1 MRFTVRKGI
10 LETTLY
16 MGAVLAAVLACSTS
30 DDKEGSG
37 SKSSKTAKIGET
49 VTFDDSEWVV
59 AKAED
64 KGKTLKCSFDEKKT
78 DGKFIYVEFK
88 VKNTSKKEETIFD
101 HPKLKD
107 SEGRE
112 YGSYQEQTLCVGEN
126 KKTMI
131 AEQLPP
137 SMQKEFVAIYEV
149 PGDAKE
155 LTFNARELGFGG
167 DTTAVNLGL

>member
-1 MRFTVRKGI
+1 MMGFTVRKGI
-10 LETTLY
+10 LETTGY
-16 MGAVLAAVLACSTS
+16 MVAVLAAVLACSTS
-30 DDKEGSG
+30 GSG
-37 SKSSKTAKIGET
+37 DKDSSKSSKTANVGDT
-49 VTFDDSEWVV
+49 VTFSDSEWVV
-59 AKAED
+59 SKVED
-64 KGKTLKCSFDEKKT
+64 KGKALKCALDEKKT
-78 DGKFIYVEFK
+78 EGKFVWVEFK

-112 YGSYQEQTLCVGEN
+112 FGSYQEQTLCVGD

-167 DTTAVNLGL
+167 DTTAVKLGF